1 MQTERKSSLQKI
13 LLINLFIHEQV
24 SITVNTLKK
33 LNFIF
38 PPILYIIIAL
48 LKICI
53 MLSI

>member
-13 LLINLFIHEQV
+13 LLINLSMHEQV

-33 LNFIF
+33 LNSTF

-53 MLSI
+53 IRSI